1 MRGSNE
7 FLTENFNLPPMLLTF
22 LSIQPSPKK
31 NKIQLDSNLLSKGL
45 NGAKKKHLRIK
56 LKIFKIMLL

>member
-45 NGAKKKHLRIK
+45 NGAKKNLRIK